1 MTHVAYTIGHEALA
15 GKYSVSG
22 LLCALKKQPACKTEI
37 LIASLTETLETKPD
51 ESGVQVALKMLR
63 AAAKQ
68 LDSTPK

>member
-15 GKYSVSG
+15 GKYNVSG
-22 LLCALKKQPACKTEI
+22 MLSALKSQPACKAEI
-37 LIASLTETLETKPD
+37 LIASLTETLETTPD
-51 ESGVQVALKMLR
+51 ENGVQVALKMLR